1 MVITRNYAAK
11 NNIELHEGLPLKKRN
26 NSKNEDIPYVFR
38 FLILISMFIL
48 ILSTSTI
55 TYHYLFEKS
64 DKSIYNFIITD
75 LPEKTIVKLYNN
87 IPAIPARPYNEIP
100 DILYNEIPAIPY
112 NEIPAK
118 TYNYILDMFQDYN
131 IDYF

>member
-11 NNIELHEGLPLKKRN
+11 NNIELHEGLPLKKRK
-26 NSKNEDIPYVFR
+26 NSKNEDTHYIFR
-38 FLILISMFIL
+38 FLILILMFTL
-48 ILSTSTI
+48 MFTLSTL

-100 DILYNEIPAIPY
+100 DVLY